1 MATGVQAV
9 ERFSEELE
17 IIPAAVERAAR
28 ALKETNP
35 PMWAKGKQGGGKNA
49 AHVTPQHVINLL
61 LALMATD
68 TRTEAPEA
76 ARSYRDLTPQRK
88 HEETSEQCGAET
100 RTSSQTFLA
109 HGLGSLLTG
118 NQPWKESWIPRDTN
132 LGMVLEAVVREA
144 CKPQYRTK
152 SLSQ

>member
-1 MATGVQAV
+1 MATGIQAV

-49 AHVTPQHVINLL
+49 AHVNPQHVVNLL

-68 TRTEAPEA
+68 TSPDYSPAKRTGRSSLGNSTLDYLIA
-76 ARSYRDLTPQRK
+76 A
-88 HEETSEQCGAET
+88 
-100 RTSSQTFLA
+100 
-109 HGLGSLLTG
+109 
-118 NQPWKESWIPRDTN
+118 
-132 LGMVLEAVVREA
+132 
-144 CKPQYRTK
+144 
-152 SLSQ
+152 